1 MNLLVDT
8 VASLIREKDPSLWS
22 ISPEAQVYEAIQIMA
37 DKHVGSLLVISQER
51 LVGIITERDYARKVI
66 LRGKSSRLTEISE
79 IMTSSVI
86 FVSPDHTVEDCM
98 RIMSKMRIRYLPVL
112 RNEEILGILSIGD
125 LIKWVISAQEET
137 IVQLQ
142 HYIAG
147 AYPG

>member
-86 FVSPDHTVEDCM
+86 FASPDDTVEDCM
-98 RIMSKMRIRYLPVL
+98 RIMTKMRFRYLPVL
-112 RNEEILGILSIGD
+112 ENEEILGIVSIGD
-125 LIKWVISAQEET
+125 LVKWVISAQEET

>member
-86 FVSPDHTVEDCM
+86 FVSPDDTVEDCM
-98 RIMSKMRIRYLPVL
+98 RMMTKMRFRYLPVL
-112 RNEEILGILSIGD
+112 QNEEILGIISIGD
-125 LIKWVISAQEET
+125 LVKWVISAQEET
-137 IVQLQ
+137 ILQLE